1 MLRYEGGWSYKSY
14 VNGEKI
20 FLIVNEL
27 DDLKNMVKSK
37 NLSID

>member
-1 MLRYEGGWSYKSY
+1 MLRYGDGWSYKSY

-27 DDLKNMVKSK
+27 DDLKNKVKSK